1 MSIYNDIMEYIYNF
15 DIQFAF
21 CPKVLKI
28 EGFKAIESSIPPS
41 KSFVIS
47 NLVIVDKAHLSAD
60 LRQYSGN
67 TQGGI
72 QTIMQVNQSHVGYV
86 LNCAQTLLDPINV
99 S

>member
-1 MSIYNDIMEYIYNF
+1 M
-15 DIQFAF
+15 
-21 CPKVLKI
+21 LKI
-28 EGFKAIESSIPPS
+28 EGFKAIESSIPS

-47 NLVIVDKAHLSAD
+47 NLVIVDNAHLSAD
-60 LRQYSGN
+60 LPQHSGN

-72 QTIMQVNQSHVGYV
+72 HTIMQVNQSHVGYV